1 MTKAI
6 NLTTATFTASEAQG
20 YLPLA
25 AQATIKGKEAID
37 TAKGKQASAFA
48 VMVAGFASDEAATSE
63 WSFDIR
69 GNNGDVHYHVVCCGT
84 AEFGNDNLE
93 WKRNSQG
100 AISKVA
106 QSAYKAGLQSYFF
119 NLPEPNPAVW
129 TAASRAI
136 PIARAIREEGMTA
149 TIENGELKLE
159 GGTSERAEKM
169 RDAKTVAAMK
179 KAVAGETGT
188 NRDKPQNEKSDG
200 EEVQV
205 ATPAE
210 VLRAAW
216 SIVAGVTNGE
226 EAICNAALS
235 YARRIAELVAA
246 NPDAFAD
253 D

>member
-1 MTKAI
+1 MVKAI
-6 NLTTATFTASEAQG
+6 NLTTASFTANEAG
-20 YLPLA
+20 NYLPLA
-25 AQATIKGKEAID
+25 AQATIKGKAEID

-48 VMVAGFASDEAATSE
+48 VMVAGFASDEIATRD

-69 GNNGDVHYHVVCCGT
+69 GKEDVHEHVTCTGVN
-84 AEFGNDNLE
+84 EFGNDSLA
-93 WKRNSQG
+93 WKRNAQG
-100 AISKVA
+100 AVSKVA
-106 QSAYKAGLQSYFF
+106 QSAYKAGLQLQFF
-119 NLPEPNPAVW
+119 NLSEPNPAVW
-129 TAASRAI
+129 TAASRAA
-136 PIARAIREEGMTA
+136 PIALAIREEGMTA

-159 GGTSERAEKM
+159 GGTSERAAAM

-188 NRDKPQNEKSDG
+188 NREKHGNEKSEGG
-200 EEVQV
+200 EVEV

-226 EAICNAALS
+226 EAICNSALS

-246 NPDAFAD
+246 NPEAFAD
-253 D
+253 E